1 MPLKDLRNLFI
12 LAAIWGSS
20 FLLMRLAV
28 HDFGPVA
35 LTEVRVGVSA
45 VFLLIVSAAM
55 GRLKPFLQNWRVI
68 AVGGLI
74 NIGMP
79 FLLYS
84 YAAQTLTAGFMA
96 IVNAL
101 APLFA
106 AIVARL
112 WLGERLTRLRIL
124 GLVIGFGGIAILVSD
139 SLSLEVQGQGLA
151 IAASIAAPLCYGV
164 AASYMTRYYR
174 GLDPIACAAGSV
186 TASALF
192 LLPFA
197 AITWPTQPISGVA
210 WGAALLIALLC
221 TGVAYLIY
229 FKLIEDVGPGKTI
242 TVTFLV
248 PPFGVFWG
256 AMVLSEPVTT
266 SVVLGA
272 ATVLLG
278 TLLATGVIAA
288 KPTGAARTA
297 SRKKPQ

>member
-1 MPLKDLRNLFI
+1 MPLKDLRNLLI

-35 LTEVRVGVSA
+35 LTEMRLGISA
-45 VFLLIVSAAM
+45 VFLLAVAAAM

-68 AVGGLI
+68 GLGGLI
-74 NIGMP
+74 NIGLP
-79 FLLYS
+79 FLLYN

-106 AIVARL
+106 AVVARI

-124 GLVIGFGGIAILVSD
+124 GLFIGFGGIAILVWD
-139 SLSLEVQGQGLA
+139 SLSLDLQGQGPA
-151 IAASIAAPLCYGV
+151 IAACIAAPLCYGI
-164 AASYMTRYYR
+164 AASYMTKYYK
-174 GLDPIACAAGSV
+174 GLDPIACATGSV
-186 TASALF
+186 TASAVV

-197 AITWPTQPISGVA
+197 VMAWPDQPISGVA
-210 WGAALLIALLC
+210 WLSALLIALLC
-221 TGVAYLIY
+221 TSIAYLIY
-229 FKLIEDVGPGKTI
+229 YKLIERVGPGKTV

-256 AMVLSEPVTT
+256 ALVLDEQVTL

-272 ATVLLG
+272 ATVLIG
-278 TLLATGVIAA
+278 TLLATGVIQ
-288 KPTGAARTA
+288 GR
-297 SRKKPQ
+297 RQR